1 MKQVVVGVGLLLGF
15 SGFASAESQSWFDR
29 HDLPFHKTPKG
40 HPVGRP
46 GGPSLGNQGSSG
58 GSGSGQN
65 FSGGSDSN
73 GNNSNG
79 NGSNGNNPAG
89 GNGGS
94 SSSGNFFTS
103 LVGDDT
109 TPHGGQSSGGA
120 GGKIAAPEIDPA
132 SGASALGLLSAALLM
147 IRGRRKKPLAS

>member
-15 SGFASAESQSWFDR
+15 SGFASAESQNWFNR

-40 HPVGRP
+40 HPGRP
-46 GGPSLGNQGSSG
+46 GGPSLGNQGNTGNSG
-58 GSGSGQN
+58 GSGSGQS

-79 NGSNGNNPAG
+79 NNSAG
-89 GNGGS
+89 GNGGGS
-94 SSSGNFFTS
+94 SAGNFFTS

-109 TPHGGQSSGGA
+109 PPHGGQPSGGP

-147 IRGRRKKPLAS
+147 IRGRRKKPLAA